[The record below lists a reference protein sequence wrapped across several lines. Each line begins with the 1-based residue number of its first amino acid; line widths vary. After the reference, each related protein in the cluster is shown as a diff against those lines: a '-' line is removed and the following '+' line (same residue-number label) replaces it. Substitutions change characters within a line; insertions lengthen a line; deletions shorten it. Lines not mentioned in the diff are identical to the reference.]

1 MENSSRQKRPH
12 TSVIIRIIMIVV
24 FTIIGYYIYN
34 RDQASD
40 RTELDEALK
49 YRPLPFS
56 TENDYIVEWS
66 DTVLETR
73 IREQLGKEKGGI
85 YLSDLWDC
93 ADLWLNTDLDS
104 SSPEFITDISDL
116 TGLKNLTGLQL
127 NFNRITDISAVATMD
142 NLNKLLLHGN
152 PILDFSPL
160 EALSRLRYVNLSGTH
175 MKGEDLKCLSHLKY
189 LRMLYLDFNE
199 IENLDGLQNLNASFL
214 SLRRNQISDITPLAG
229 SQKMLWYLDLSE
241 NQIEDISILENFS
254 RLEDLTLCHNNIT
267 DIEAIKKLKR
277 LEFLDLRYNNIS
289 ELPDFTNMDS
299 LTHLYLGHNNITNEE
314 WKKIK
319 LPQHS
324 IRVFLSGNPI
334 TDLETERDYP
344 FLKIIVDE

>member
-104 SSPEFITDISDL
+104 PSPEFITDISDL

-127 NFNRITDISAVATMD
+127 NFNRVTDISAVATMD

-152 PILDFSPL
+152 PILDFH
-160 EALSRLRYVNLSGTH
+160 R
-175 MKGEDLKCLSHLKY
+175 
-189 LRMLYLDFNE
+189 
-199 IENLDGLQNLNASFL
+199 
-214 SLRRNQISDITPLAG
+214 
-229 SQKMLWYLDLSE
+229 
-241 NQIEDISILENFS
+241 
-254 RLEDLTLCHNNIT
+254 
-267 DIEAIKKLKR
+267 
-277 LEFLDLRYNNIS
+277 
-289 ELPDFTNMDS
+289 
-299 LTHLYLGHNNITNEE
+299 
-314 WKKIK
+314 
-319 LPQHS
+319 
-324 IRVFLSGNPI
+324 
-334 TDLETERDYP
+334 
-344 FLKIIVDE
+344 

>member
-1 MENSSRQKRPH
+1 
-12 TSVIIRIIMIVV
+12 MIVV

-40 RTELDEALK
+40 RTELDEALE

-56 TENDYIVEWS
+56 VENDYIAEWS

-104 SSPEFITDISDL
+104 PSPEFITDISDL

-127 NFNRITDISAVATMD
+127 NFNRVTDISAVATMD

-214 SLRRNQISDITPLAG
+214 SLRRNQ
-229 SQKMLWYLDLSE
+229 
-241 NQIEDISILENFS
+241 F
-254 RLEDLTLCHNNIT
+254 
-267 DIEAIKKLKR
+267 
-277 LEFLDLRYNNIS
+277 
-289 ELPDFTNMDS
+289 
-299 LTHLYLGHNNITNEE
+299 
-314 WKKIK
+314 
-319 LPQHS
+319 
-324 IRVFLSGNPI
+324 
-334 TDLETERDYP
+334 
-344 FLKIIVDE
+344 

>member
-1 MENSSRQKRPH
+1 
-12 TSVIIRIIMIVV
+12 
-24 FTIIGYYIYN
+24 
-34 RDQASD
+34 
-40 RTELDEALK
+40 
-49 YRPLPFS
+49 
-56 TENDYIVEWS
+56 
-66 DTVLETR
+66 
-73 IREQLGKEKGGI
+73 
-85 YLSDLWDC
+85 
-93 ADLWLNTDLDS
+93 
-104 SSPEFITDISDL
+104 
-116 TGLKNLTGLQL
+116 
-127 NFNRITDISAVATMD
+127 
-142 NLNKLLLHGN
+142 
-152 PILDFSPL
+152 
-160 EALSRLRYVNLSGTH
+160 

-229 SQKMLWYLDLSE
+229 SQKTLWYLDLSE